1 MAKDNKKKKATKKAS
16 EKKHTAKTTKYQ
28 GQKAE

>member
-1 MAKDNKKKKATKKAS
+1 MAKDNKKKATKKKTS